1 MTLYEERVYIYI
13 IIYARDSF
21 ASFTGA
27 NAADFL
33 PSLCAFLLRHY
44 HPVGSDRKI
53 CFARKVM
60 KDTKGTKER
69 R

>member
-1 MTLYEERVYIYI
+1 MTLYDERVYIYI

-33 PSLCAFLLRHY
+33 PSIYAFLLRHY
-44 HPVGSDRKI
+44 HPSWV
-53 CFARKVM
+53 
-60 KDTKGTKER
+60 
-69 R
+69 